1 MTTTTTAAKFVND
14 VLPLDA
20 ITVLSNVR
28 GRHPQP
34 TDPDVLELAASI
46 KASGLINPPTV
57 RTTNGGAAYELVAG
71 ARRFAAVR
79 SLGWLTVPVRILV
92 DESADAA
99 DTVALVEN
107 LQRRALQPMEE
118 ARAIADMLNRAPASE
133 VAERLG
139 FTVPFVV
146 RTAQLTALVPDL
158 AAAFADRRLTRGAAV
173 ALARLSP
180 QLQAEYVADAL
191 DRLDASDPEPEHA
204 VAGWVRSSL
213 RSLAVVP
220 WHRGTANWPGG
231 LGIRGACVGCACST
245 ATVPGLFDDVA
256 DLGDCMDATC
266 YAGKAAAHVGAALAA
281 HPDAVALSLHYGAGP
296 SAVSRAVGRQ
306 LLALSDVERTARGE
320 LKKGRV
326 DAVIVEG
333 PDVARL
339 GEVVRVRPVVREA
352 APGAAPRATSAGAAA
367 QVAAQAKAERDARKA
382 DKAAMAAAVDAVATA
397 VGAQGTDLTFVL
409 GADVVTSCG
418 ATAARV
424 QEAARACGCEA
435 VPSTAYPGADGWR
448 ACLEASSS
456 AAARRLVTWAYLQQG
471 GGGLKFALSH
481 GRLGRLAALAGVDAR
496 AAADDA
502 AKGVVAA
509 RAGKSA
515 GKGRTAKAPAARKAR
530 RGGRS

>member
-14 VLPLDA
+14 VLPVDA
-20 ITVLSNVR
+20 ISVLSNVR

-34 TDPDVLELAASI
+34 TDPDVLDLAGSI

-57 RTTNGGAAYELVAG
+57 QAINGGHVLVAG
-71 ARRFAAVR
+71 ARRLAAVR
-79 SLGWLTVPVRILV
+79 ALGWLTTPVRILV

-107 LQRRALQPMEE
+107 LQRRALEPMEE

-158 AAAFADRRLTRGAAV
+158 AAAFADGRLTRGAAV

-180 QLQAEYVADAL
+180 SLQAEYAADAL

-204 VAGWVRSSL
+204 VVGWVRSSM
-213 RSLAVVP
+213 RSLAGVP

-256 DLGDCMDATC
+256 DLGDCMDAAC
-266 YAGKAAAHVGAALAA
+266 YAGKASAHVAAALAA
-281 HPDAVALSLHYGAGP
+281 HPQAVALSVHFGAG
-296 SAVSRAVGRQ
+296 RAGVARADGRQ
-306 LLALSDVERTARGE
+306 LLTLADVERTARGD

-326 DAVIVEG
+326 DAVIVDG
-333 PDVARL
+333 PDITRL
-339 GEVVRVRPVVREA
+339 GEVVRVRPVVREP
-352 APGAAPRATSAGAAA
+352 APGASTLASSAGAAA
-367 QVAAQAKAERDARKA
+367 QVAAQAKAERAARKA
-382 DKAAMAAAVDAVATA
+382 DKAAMAAAVDTVATA
-397 VGAQGTDLTFVL
+397 VGVQGTDLTFVL
-409 GADVVTSCG
+409 GADVLASCPVP
-418 ATAARV
+418 AKRV
-424 QEAARACGCEA
+424 QEAARSFGCEA

-448 ACLEASSS
+448 ACLDASSS
-456 AAARRLVTWAYLQQG
+456 SSARRLVAWVYLQQG
-471 GGGLKFALSH
+471 AGGGVKFALSH
-481 GRLGRLAALAGVDAR
+481 GRVGRLAALVGVDAR

-502 AKGVVAA
+502 SKGIVAA
-509 RAGKSA
+509 RKGKAGT
-515 GKGRTAKAPAARKAR
+515 GKAAKPPAARKAR
-530 RGGRS
+530 KGGRS